1 MEQLL
6 FALIGPLLV
15 LASLQARH
23 TLARALP
30 FALAGWMAGVA
41 ALYLQNEV
49 LNADL
54 ALRVLVLT
62 GACVACV
69 WFGKWSAKESQ

>member
-1 MEQLL
+1 MEKIL
-6 FALIGPLLV
+6 FSLIGPLLV

-23 TLARALP
+23 NLRRALS
-30 FALAGWMAGVA
+30 FALTGWMAGVA

-49 LNADL
+49 INADL

-69 WFGKWSAKESQ
+69 WFGKWSVKESK